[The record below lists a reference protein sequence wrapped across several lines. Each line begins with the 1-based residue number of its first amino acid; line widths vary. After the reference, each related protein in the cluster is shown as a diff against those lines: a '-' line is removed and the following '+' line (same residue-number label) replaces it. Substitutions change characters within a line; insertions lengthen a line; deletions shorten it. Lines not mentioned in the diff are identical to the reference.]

1 MTIETAEEIAGATA
15 VRGTVA
21 AGYEPV
27 REEFAALLAAE
38 PGLAAQVA
46 ARVDGR
52 QVVDL
57 WGGPGLAGD
66 SLLGVFSSTKG
77 IAFLAVALLVQDGA
91 LDLDREVR
99 AYWPEFAAAGKA
111 GVTVRELLGHRAGLI
126 GVDDGFSPAELADDA
141 AIAERLAAQRPYW
154 RPGAAFGY
162 HSLTVG
168 ALAGELVRRVSGAG
182 LRDHYRSRLV
192 EPHGVDFHLGV
203 PDGELARVV
212 DVLPPRPP
220 AEPAEPIEPESIAG
234 IAYNLQ
240 HPTQIELAALPNHP
254 EFRAG
259 GPASVGGFGS
269 ARGLAA
275 LYAAALELLT
285 PETAAE
291 CAQPYSVG
299 RDLVLDME
307 RAYGLGFMVA
317 VPYLGARAFGHDG
330 AGGSMAFAD
339 PAAGL
344 AFGYTRRRVP
354 TPGGAGQD
362 AARLATSVR
371 TCARRLR

>member
-1 MTIETAEEIAGATA
+1 MTTIETA

-21 AGYEPV
+21 PGYEPV
-27 REEFAALLAAE
+27 REEFAALLAGE
-38 PGLAAQVA
+38 PGLAAQLA

-57 WGGPGLAGD
+57 WGGPDLAGD

-77 IAFLAVALLVQDGA
+77 IAFLAVALLVQEGL

-111 GVTVRELLGHRAGLI
+111 GVTVRELLGHRAGLV
-126 GVDDGFSPAELADDA
+126 GVDGGFSPAEVADDA
-141 AIAERLAAQRPYW
+141 AIAERLAPQRPYW
-154 RPGAAFGY
+154 RPGAVFGY
-162 HSLTVG
+162 HSLTIG
-168 ALAGELVRRVSGAG
+168 ALAGELVRRVASVG
-182 LRDHYRSRLV
+182 LKDFHRSRFV
-192 EPHGVDFHLGV
+192 EPYGVDFHLGV
-203 PDGELARVV
+203 PEGEAGRVV
-212 DVLPPRPP
+212 DVLPPLPA
-220 AEPAEPIEPESIAG
+220 AEPAEPVEPDSVSG

-240 HPTQIELAALPNHP
+240 HPTQVDLPALPNHP
-254 EFRAG
+254 AVRAG

-275 LYAAALELLT
+275 LYAAALDLLT
-285 PETAAE
+285 PDTAAE

-354 TPGGAGQD
+354 TPGGAGPD
-362 AARLATSVR
+362 ATRLAKTIR
-371 TCARRLR
+371 ACAGSLR